1 MLLHCKHNGTTLIL
15 RSNACHRM
23 NIWKRKRQYFFR
35 RKMWAG
41 LANND
46 SWCFFI
52 LKYGWSLEAEGLQSK
67 PLHLSKRILY
77 LVDSPPGILRGFTI
91 SGVFWLFGAFH
102 PFSRFS
108 RVTGEEEVAGKRQ
121 TAKWENP
128 DFCQME
134 KFTSRFLA
142 SSLPLILKTFQIL
155 LLLSV
160 TEN

>member
-1 MLLHCKHNGTTLIL
+1 M
-15 RSNACHRM
+15 A
-23 NIWKRKRQYFFR
+23 RKVDPCYPSPPLNYNFDTYLTS
-35 RKMWAG
+35 AG
-41 LANND
+41 LYVVQIKQ
-46 SWCFFI
+46 SMIITCFWRCFFI
-52 LKYGWSLEAEGLQSK
+52 LKYGWSLEAEGLQSN
-67 PLHLSKRILY
+67 PLHLSKRILF

-128 DFCQME
+128 VFCQME

>member
-1 MLLHCKHNGTTLIL
+1 
-15 RSNACHRM
+15 
-23 NIWKRKRQYFFR
+23 
-35 RKMWAG
+35 MWAG

-121 TAKWENP
+121 TANG
-128 DFCQME
+128 QMG
-134 KFTSRFLA
+134 KSRFLPNGKIHLQIFCIILATHVEDIPNSFA
-142 SSLPLILKTFQIL
+142 SFGDGELRGTLEGRRYRRWVNIGIEETKMRR
-155 LLLSV
+155 
-160 TEN
+160 